1 MSSNNL
7 KISAF
12 GKVREMTITLR
23 DCSLSLQHAVT
34 AATHAGDNVNITNQL
49 TLLSGVLQNLQS
61 AKTTVNEINS
71 LVHNELETTAS
82 PVVTTPIDDLVNE
95 LWVRFCQNDFTAI
108 PHHDPRT
115 LEVQILRDAFTAGE
129 SSWVKFRDV
138 KLLNVDLS
146 IALPNEAMLLMI
158 DPKLKIPISTSAKR
172 KRLELLKTRTFKAL
186 WEECGGT
193 EKLFVKNQIKE
204 LLDLIRDY
212 TSAINPIL
220 SAVGALPPAVKST
233 LENALSAGGAVL
245 SSLDDPEMVA
255 WIMNNPSAKKYLIV
269 RFKETN

>member
-12 GKVREMTITLR
+12 GKAREMTITLR
-23 DCSLSLQHAVT
+23 DCSLSLQQAVT
-34 AATHAGDNVNITNQL
+34 AATHAGDNQNATDRL
-49 TLLSGVLQNLQS
+49 TIISGVLQNLQS

-71 LVHNELETTAS
+71 LVRNELETTAS
-82 PVVTTPIDDLVNE
+82 PVVTAPIDDLVQE
-95 LWVRFCQNDFTAI
+95 MWLKFCQNDFNAI
-108 PHHDPRT
+108 PHHDPRA
-115 LEVQILRDAFTAGE
+115 LEEQILRDAFKAGD
-129 SSWVKFRDV
+129 SSWVKFRDAALV
-138 KLLNVDLS
+138 NVDLA

-158 DPKLKIPISTSAKR
+158 DPKLKIPNATSLKR
-172 KRLELLKTRTFKAL
+172 QRLELLKTRTFKAL
-186 WEECGGT
+186 WEECGGK
-193 EKLFVKNQIKE
+193 EKLFVKNQMKE

-220 SAVGALPPAVKST
+220 SAVAALPTAVKST

-245 SSLDDPEMVA
+245 SSLDEPEMAA
-255 WIMNNPSAKKYLIV
+255 WMKNNPSAKNYLIV